1 MIRVVKTKEKT
12 AQQMLLI
19 RLGAFLLAL
28 AAGGLF
34 ILMLGFHPIDVY
46 KTIISGAFAPRWR
59 YSPQ

>member
-34 ILMLGFHPIDVY
+34 ILMLGFLPIDV
-46 KTIISGAFAPRWR
+46 
-59 YSPQ
+59 